1 MSIAI
6 MQPYFFPYIGYYSLV
21 ANTDWFVFFDTPQY
35 IRRGWINRNRILS
48 CKNEPIYV
56 NIPIH
61 KTDRSTAIKDI
72 RIDND
77 LSWKEKMYGQLTVY
91 KTKAPNYNDVM
102 DLVHDV
108 IETDTQSLSI
118 MAQKSITETMRYLNI
133 SKEYD
138 LFSEMGLP
146 EFTVSAPDEWALYIT
161 KELGYDTYINPIGG
175 MTFFDRTKYA
185 AQGIKLF
192 FLQQEL
198 IPYRQFGQPFEP
210 GLSMIDVMMFCSKEE
225 IIDMMKHYQLLTGEE
240 E

>member
-21 ANTDWFVFFDTPQY
+21 ANTDRFVFFDTPQY

-61 KTDRSTAIKDI
+61 KVDRSTAIKDI
-72 RIDND
+72 VIDHE
-77 LSWKEKMYGQLTVY
+77 LPWKEKMYGQLTVY
-91 KTKAPNYNDVM
+91 KTKAPNYEDVM

-108 IETDTQSLSI
+108 IETDTQSLSV

-138 LFSEMGLP
+138 VFSKMNLRNIAAE
-146 EFTVSAPDEWALYIT
+146 APDEWALFIT
-161 KELGYDTYINPIGG
+161 KELGYDTYINPPGG
-175 MTFFDRTKYA
+175 MTFFDRSKYT
-185 AQGIKLF
+185 AQGVNLL

-198 IPYRQFGQPFEP
+198 VPYRQFGQPFEA
-210 GLSMIDVMMFCSKEE
+210 GLSIIDVMMFCSRDE
-225 IIDMMKHYQLLTGEE
+225 IVDMMKCYQLLTGEE
-240 E
+240 

>member
-21 ANTDWFVFFDTPQY
+21 ANTDRFVFFDTPQY

-61 KTDRSTAIKDI
+61 KADRSTAIKDI
-72 RIDND
+72 VIDYE
-77 LSWKEKMYGQLTVY
+77 LLWKEKMYGQLTVY

-108 IETDTQSLSI
+108 IETDTKSLSVI
-118 MAQKSITETMRYLNI
+118 AQKSITETMRYLNI

-138 LFSEMGLP
+138 VFSEM
-146 EFTVSAPDEWALYIT
+146 EMQDITVSAPDEWALYIT
-161 KELGYDTYINPIGG
+161 KALGYDTYINPIGG
-175 MTFFDRTKYA
+175 MTFFDSKKYEE
-185 AQGIKLF
+185 QGIKLF

-198 IPYRQFGQPFEP
+198 VPYRQFGQSFEP
-210 GLSMIDVMMFCSKEE
+210 GLSMIDVMMFCSADE
-225 IIDMMKHYQLLTGEE
+225 IIDMMKRYQLLTGEE
-240 E
+240 